1 MSGRMVSRALQF
13 LLFIYAARVLG
24 AKDFGLFSF
33 AFALVSLMAVFMDL
47 GISRYT
53 VQQLSRDLKKI
64 PAFMGACFVVKGVLI
79 PVGLLLIISVGL
91 QLQKESGALC
101 LLLVL
106 GGYVALDSLTMT
118 FYAVFQAEEK
128 MDYQAVIVV
137 ISNTIMSI
145 TGLVLLYFL
154 PNLLIFGSV
163 YLFGGCLRFAL
174 SGWWCIKKY
183 GPPAWESNIALHLD
197 LLKMGI
203 PFALVTIFVTIYYYI
218 DTLILTAY
226 CGKEIV
232 GYYNAS
238 YRLVEGPLFIISAL
252 TTALFPAA
260 SKLFTQDK
268 HKLKDLMNMLF
279 QRVVLIG
286 FTLSF
291 VIAFFSDQLIGL
303 IYGIEYQKASQ
314 ALPVLI
320 FSVSIIMPSTILGT
334 AIRAMDK
341 QAISAWVTGLG
352 AFLNVVLNLIV
363 IPRYSFVGA
372 AWTTLTTEAFVLI
385 TYFVLVWRYLGP
397 IIYFGSV
404 FRILAFFTCLVVFLC
419 LTVDLGIWVQLVG
432 YGAII
437 LPLLVILGFVKMKE
451 LTGTLRGLLRRKK
464 ATL

>member
-1 MSGRMVSRALQF
+1 MSGRMASRALQF

-24 AKDFGLFSF
+24 VKDFGLFSF
-33 AFALVSLMAVFMDL
+33 AFALVTLMAVFMDL
-47 GISRYT
+47 GISRYA
-53 VQQLSRDLKKI
+53 VQQLSRDHKKI
-64 PAFMGACFVVKGVLI
+64 PAFMGACFAVKGVLI
-79 PVGLLLIISVGL
+79 PIGLLLIMSVGL
-91 QLQKESGALC
+91 QLQRETGTHY

-145 TGLVLLYFL
+145 TGLVLLYFI

-163 YLFGGCLRFAL
+163 YLFGGFLRFAL
-174 SGWWCIKKY
+174 SAWWCIKKY
-183 GPPAWESNIALHLD
+183 GPPTWELNIVFYLS
-197 LLKMGI
+197 LLKKGI
-203 PFALVTIFVTIYYYI
+203 PFALVTVFVTIYYYI

-238 YRLVEGPLFIISAL
+238 YRLVEGPLFIVSAL
-252 TTALFPAA
+252 TTALFPTA
-260 SKLFTQDK
+260 SKLFPQDK
-268 HKLKDLMNMLF
+268 HKLKDLINVIF

-286 FTLSF
+286 LALSLA
-291 VIAFFSDQLIGL
+291 IAFFSDQIIEI

-314 ALPVLI
+314 VLPVLI

-341 QAISAWVTGLG
+341 QAVSAWVTGLG

-363 IPRYSFVGA
+363 IPRYSFLGA
-372 AWTTLTTEAFVLI
+372 AWTTLTTEAFVLF
-385 TYFVLVWRYLGP
+385 TYLVLVCRYLGP
-397 IIYFGSV
+397 VIYFRSF
-404 FRILAFFTCLVVFLC
+404 FRILAFFSCLVAFLY
-419 LTVDLGIWVQLVG
+419 LTVDFGIWFQLVG

-437 LPLLVILGFVKMKE
+437 LPLLVILGFVKIRE
-451 LTGTLRGLLRRKK
+451 LTGILRGLLGRRR